1 MIFAF
6 LNTGFIYVFPAHWV
20 WDHNGWLNTLG
31 ALDFAGSS
39 VVHMAGGITALVAA
53 ITLGPRNERFGKK
66 CNEYTMSSP
75 MFTLLGTLLLTLGWF
90 GFNCGSTQAMS
101 GGELIS
107 SINFLPRLKLLR
119 SLFKFFY

>member
-53 ITLGPRNERFGKK
+53 ITLGPVMNDLEKNATNTQ
-66 CNEYTMSSP
+66 CQALC
-75 MFTLLGTLLLTLGWF
+75 LLFLEPYYLHWDGLVSTVDLLK
-90 GFNCGSTQAMS
+90 Q
-101 GGELIS
+101 
-107 SINFLPRLKLLR
+107 
-119 SLFKFFY
+119 